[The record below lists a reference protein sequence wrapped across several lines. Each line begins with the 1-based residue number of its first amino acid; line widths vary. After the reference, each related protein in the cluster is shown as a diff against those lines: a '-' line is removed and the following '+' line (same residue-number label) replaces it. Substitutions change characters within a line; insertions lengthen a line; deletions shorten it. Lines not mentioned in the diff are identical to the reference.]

1 MQTEQEP
8 IRYDE
13 RAWKPRPTLSG
24 ADYTSSEIFDEER
37 ERIWW
42 GDWVCIGRTEELP
55 EPGDYIVRD
64 LAGESIFITRNEQGE
79 LHGFYNVCSHRGTKF
94 LDNEPAAGHIRKAF
108 VCPYHAWAYD
118 LNGRLVGTPNV
129 KEGELFDR
137 SDYPLHGFAVE
148 SYAGFLFVSLA
159 REPRPLMG
167 WMGQGAESVNMFDR
181 FKMDE
186 LRVGVRIVYEVEANW
201 KIVVE
206 NYNECP
212 TARDPSRAGRSC
224 RCSGSARWD
233 EETRDD
239 GNWMRGRDQLHDDR
253 RVRAAEAPGPQP
265 EDTRCITARTSSL
278 NLMLNLHPTASVP
291 HRIRWSSH
299 TTVVRSTL
307 PPGDDRGPSAF
318 KPEPVVELW
327 DRSEAGLGGVP
338 ARRPASAPERSRP
351 ASTRVR
357 TGSSTTST
365 SATVR
370 RWAGRCWDDPSS
382 GRLSSTGY
390 RAWALSPE
398 QLVNIFTTT
407 SRVVVVSMLT
417 DLWD

>member
-24 ADYTSSEIFDEER
+24 PDYTSLENFDEER
-37 ERIWW
+37 ERIWF

-64 LAGESIFITRNEQGE
+64 LAGESIFITRNEE
-79 LHGFYNVCSHRGTKF
+79 RDLHGFYNVCSHRGTKF
-94 LDNEPAAGHIRKAF
+94 LDDEPAAGHIRKAF

-159 REPRPLMG
+159 REPRSLME

-206 NYNECP
+206 NYNECLHCP
-212 TARDPSRAGRSC
+212 QIHPELVQVVPLFRFGEV
-224 RCSGSARWD
+224 WD

-239 GNWMRGRDQLHDDR
+239 GNWMREGATSFTKTGESELPKL
-253 RVRAAEAPGPQP
+253 PGLQP
-265 EDTRCITARTSSL
+265 EDYSMYYGAYQFP
-278 NLMLNLHPTASVP
+278 NLMLNLHPDCVMYYIGYPKGPS
-291 HRIRWSSH
+291 R
-299 TTVVRSTL
+299 TTVVSEYLFRPETIA
-307 PPGDDRGPSAF
+307 DPSAF

-327 DRSEAGLGGVP
+327 DLISKQDWQVCQRAQTGVG
-338 ARRPASAPERSRP
+338 SR
-351 ASTRVR
+351 A
-357 TGSSTTST
+357 
-365 SATVR
+365 
-370 RWAGRCWDDPSS
+370 
-382 GRLSSTGY
+382 
-390 RAWALSPE
+390 
-398 QLVNIFTTT
+398 FTTGVYP
-407 SRVVVVSMLT
+407 RQDRFLYDFNERYRKEMGRAL
-417 DLWD
+417 LG